1 MADEKQLSEKE
12 SLQLI
17 TEMISKAKSSYHER
31 GTGPILWGTVVFVAS
46 FTNYLQREFDF
57 SLGFDVWLLVL
68 GALIPQIFISI
79 KEKKDKVVRSFEDE
93 AVDAV
98 WLTYALTLFGL
109 TLYQNIVP
117 RITND
122 LILAEG
128 WQLMKHYTDG
138 SRPDELQQP
147 FTLSIFSIYILI
159 YAFPTLVTGIAK
171 KYKPMTLGALLTYGL
186 FLLSCFTETKIDFLL
201 GAIAAVVCWLI
212 PGLILRNRYLQQKPS
227 NV

>member
-1 MADEKQLSEKE
+1 MAEEKQLTEKE

-57 SLGFDVWLLVL
+57 SVGFDVWLLVL
-68 GALIPQIFISI
+68 GALIPQVFISI
-79 KEKKDKVVRSFEDE
+79 KEKKAMVYRSFEDE

-128 WQLMKHYTDG
+128 WQLIKHYTDG
-138 SRPDELQQP
+138 SRPDALQQP

-171 KYKPMTLGALLTYGL
+171 KYKPMTIGAVLTYGL
-186 FLLSCFTETKIDFLL
+186 FLFSCFTETKIDFLL
-201 GAIAAVVCWLI
+201 GAMAALVCWLI
-212 PGLILRNRYLQQKPS
+212 PGLILRKRYLLQKQP